1 MVVSAGVPLHLTG
14 TFTAFDTIKHGKGFS
29 RFYVTFWIDTDDGR
43 AFALEEMNTHWSQ
56 VLKDIKQEISPV
68 SFETWIVPIKPLAL
82 TDNVLRLSVPGEL
95 NKDIITTK
103 FRSLLESCIAD
114 AFGAPYTMEV
124 VCDTPGTAPAAP
136 SFDPIRSQNTLN
148 PKYSFES
155 FVVGNNNNLAHAAS
169 LAVAESPSQKYNPL
183 FIYGGSGLGKTH
195 LLQAVGNYF
204 MQHYPDKKV
213 LYTTSEKFTY
223 ELVTAIREKSNQAFR
238 NKHRTVDLLLM
249 DDIQFLATKEL
260 AQEEF
265 FHTFNTLYEAGK
277 QIVLTSDRLP
287 SETPHLADRL
297 KSRFQMGL
305 LADIQPPD
313 YETRIAILRS
323 KIEEEYFTF
332 DEEIVEYVAN
342 NIKSNVRDL
351 EGAVKRI
358 LAYAGIER
366 TNTISMELAQKA
378 LKEILS
384 TLPQRNITTKVI
396 IDEVEKYFHLP
407 SGTLVTKRRSNDIAY
422 PRHIAMYIA
431 REVLDESYPRIGEE
445 FNRDH
450 TTVMTAVKK
459 IRQNLSGDTE
469 LASII
474 RELVE
479 NINKN

>member
-1 MVVSAGVPLHLTG
+1 MDRLMNLWNRV
-14 TFTAFDTIKHGKGFS
+14 
-29 RFYVTFWIDTDDGR
+29 
-43 AFALEEMNTHWSQ
+43 LEE
-56 VLKDIKQEISPV
+56 IEQEV
-68 SFETWIVPIKPLAL
+68 STVSYDTWIKPIRPLGMTETAI
-82 TDNVLRLSVPGEL
+82 RLSVPDEINMDMIL
-95 NKDIITTK
+95 TK
-103 FRSLLESCIAD
+103 FRSMLESCIAL
-114 AFGAPYTMEV
+114 AAGQAYELEV
-124 VCDTPGTAPAAP
+124 VCEKPRMKEAGGEE
-136 SFDPIRSQNTLN
+136 PIRNQSPLN

-169 LAVAESPSQKYNPL
+169 LAVAEYPAVKYNPL

-195 LLQAVGNYF
+195 LLQAIGNYF
-204 MQHYPDKKV
+204 LQNYPDKKV
-213 LYTTSEKFTY
+213 MYTTSEKFTY
-223 ELVTAIREKSNQAFR
+223 ELVTAIREKTNQEFR
-238 NKHRTVDLLLM
+238 TKYRSVDLLLM
-249 DDIQFLATKEL
+249 DDVQFLATKEL

-265 FHTFNTLYEAGK
+265 FHTFNTLHEAGK

-297 KSRFQMGL
+297 KGRFQMGL

-313 YETRIAILRS
+313 YETRLAILRA

-384 TLPQRNITTKVI
+384 TLPKRDITIKVI
-396 IDEVEKYFHLP
+396 IDEVEKYFRLP
-407 SGTLVTKRRSNDIAY
+407 GGTLATKRRSNDIAY

-469 LASII
+469 LSAII
-474 RELVE
+474 GDLVE

>member
-1 MVVSAGVPLHLTG
+1 MEQLNK
-14 TFTAFDTIKHGKGFS
+14 IWKQ
-29 RFYVTFWIDTDDGR
+29 
-43 AFALEEMNTHWSQ
+43 ALAE
-56 VLKDIKQEISPV
+56 LAQEISGV
-68 SFETWIVPIKPLAL
+68 SFDTWIKPIKPLEL
-82 TDNVLRLSVPGEL
+82 TETSIRLSVPGSL
-95 NKDIITTK
+95 NKNMIMTK
-103 FRSLLESCIAD
+103 FRSMLESCIEMA
-114 AFGAPYTMEV
+114 AGRPYELEV
-124 VCDTPGTAPAAP
+124 ECEAVAEEPVQA
-136 SFDPIRSQNTLN
+136 DPIRQNNALN

-155 FVVGNNNNLAHAAS
+155 FVVGSNNNLAHAAS

-204 MQHYPDKKV
+204 LKNYPDKKI

-223 ELVTAIREKSNQAFR
+223 ELVTAIREKTNQDFR
-238 NKHRTVDLLLM
+238 NKYRTVDLLLM

-265 FHTFNTLYEAGK
+265 FHTFNTLYEAGA

-297 KSRFQMGL
+297 KGRFQMGL

-313 YETRIAILRS
+313 YETRLAILRS

-384 TLPQRNITTKVI
+384 TLPQRDITIKVI
-396 IDEVEKYFHLP
+396 IDEVEKYFHIA
-407 SGTLVTKRRSNDIAY
+407 SGSLVTKRRSNDIAY

-431 REVLDESYPRIGEE
+431 REVLDESYPRIGDE

-450 TTVMTAVKK
+450 STVMTAVRKIKK
-459 IRQNLSGDTE
+459 NLSGDTE
-469 LASII
+469 LNAII
-474 RELVE
+474 QDLVE

>member
-1 MVVSAGVPLHLTG
+1 MDQLTS
-14 TFTAFDTIKHGKGFS
+14 I
-29 RFYVTFWIDTDDGR
+29 W
-43 AFALEEMNTHWSQ
+43 NQ
-56 VLKDIKQEISPV
+56 VLQELSQEISGV
-68 SFETWIVPIKPLAL
+68 SFDTWIKPIRPVAL
-82 TDNVLRLSVPGEL
+82 TETAIRLSVPGNL
-95 NKDIITTK
+95 NKNMIMTK
-103 FRSLLESCIAD
+103 FRSMLESCIELA
-114 AFGAPYTMEV
+114 AGRPYDLEV
-124 VCDTPGTAPAAP
+124 DCDTPEPEKTA
-136 SFDPIRSQNTLN
+136 SSDPIRAQNTLN
-148 PKYSFES
+148 PKYSFET

-169 LAVAESPSQKYNPL
+169 LAVAEAPSQKYNPL

-195 LLQAVGNYF
+195 LLQAIGNYF
-204 MQHYPDKKV
+204 LQNYPERRV

-223 ELVTAIREKSNQAFR
+223 ELVTAIREKTNQDFR

-265 FHTFNTLYEAGK
+265 FHTFNALYEAGK

-313 YETRIAILRS
+313 YETRLAILRS

-384 TLPQRNITTKVI
+384 TLPQRDINTKVI

-407 SGTLVTKRRSNDIAY
+407 SGSLVTKRRSNDIAY

-469 LASII
+469 LGAII

-479 NINKN
+479 NIKKN

>member
-1 MVVSAGVPLHLTG
+1 M
-14 TFTAFDTIKHGKGFS
+14 
-29 RFYVTFWIDTDDGR
+29 
-43 AFALEEMNTHWSQ
+43 EELKIIWKQ
-56 VLKDIKQEISPV
+56 VLVELEQEVSSISYD
-68 SFETWIVPIKPLAL
+68 TWIKPIKPIGI
-82 TDNVLRLSVPGEL
+82 TETSIKLSVPGSI
-95 NKDIITTK
+95 NKNMIMTK
-103 FRSLLESCIAD
+103 FRSMIESCIELA
-114 AFGAPYTMEV
+114 AGRPYDLEV
-124 VCDTPGTAPAAP
+124 ECESIIEEVPT
-136 SFDPIRSQNTLN
+136 DPIRQNSALN
-148 PKYSFES
+148 PKYSFEN

-169 LAVAESPSQKYNPL
+169 LAVAETPSQKYNPL

-195 LLQAVGNYF
+195 LLQAIGNF
-204 MQHYPDKKV
+204 FIKNYPNKKV

-223 ELVTAIREKSNQAFR
+223 ELVTAIREKTNQDFR

-249 DDIQFLATKEL
+249 DDIQFLGTKEL

-265 FHTFNTLYEAGK
+265 FHTFNALYEAGA

-313 YETRIAILRS
+313 YETRLAILRS

-378 LKEILS
+378 LKEILLN
-384 TLPQRNITTKVI
+384 LPQRDITIKVI
-396 IDEVEKYFHLP
+396 IDEVEKYFRLP
-407 SGTLVTKRRSNDIAY
+407 TGSLATKRRSNDIAY

-431 REVLDESYPRIGEE
+431 REILDESFPRIGDE

-450 TTVMTAVKK
+450 STVMTAVRK
-459 IRQNLSGDTE
+459 ISNNLSGDSE
-469 LASII
+469 LSQVI
-474 RELVE
+474 RELVD
-479 NINKN
+479 NIKNN